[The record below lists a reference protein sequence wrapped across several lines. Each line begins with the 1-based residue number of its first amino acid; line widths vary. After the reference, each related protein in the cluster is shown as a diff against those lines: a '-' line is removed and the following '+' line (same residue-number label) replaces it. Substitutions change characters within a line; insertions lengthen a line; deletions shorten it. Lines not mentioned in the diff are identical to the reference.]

1 MYERVYVYNEIV
13 LFLVT
18 RPIMSGVPIFNQM
31 RGRFTLLLYYVALS
45 LCAPDYT
52 DFTGYRIIRLVRSRT
67 VFCLITVYT
76 DTVNFR
82 RARAHHRMYHV
93 IIGSMGVAASYKLS
107 ELMAMELQFSREF
120 SLFHAILSLST
131 HGENLSMAS
140 QVIFCSH
147 CDDFV
152 SRAPYYRRP

>member
-1 MYERVYVYNEIV
+1 MHITAKPLRLHGFYRLPYNS
-13 LFLVT
+13 
-18 RPIMSGVPIFNQM
+18 SGTVANGILSD
-31 RGRFTLLLYYVALS
+31 RGL
-45 LCAPDYT
+45 
-52 DFTGYRIIRLVRSRT
+52 
-67 VFCLITVYT
+67 VYT

-152 SRAPYYRRP
+152 SRAPYYRP